1 METYVKIGE
10 AARMLG
16 VSSSTLG
23 SWQAKGILIPAQIFP
38 SGHRRYSI
46 SQIEE
51 FIRNQENTSKLDNK
65 DDKDE
70 EYLTSKQVARY
81 IGVSISLINSLEE
94 QGELVPRR
102 KLPTNNRRLY
112 ALSDVNKF
120 LERISSNQS

>member
-1 METYVKIGE
+1 MESYVKIGE

-23 SWQAKGILIPAQIFP
+23 SWQAKGLLVPAQIFP

-51 FIRNQENTSKLDNK
+51 FIRNQESTSKLDNSES
-65 DDKDE
+65 DTDE
-70 EYLTSKQVARY
+70 EYLTSKQVAKY
-81 IGVSISLINSLEE
+81 IGVSISLVNSLEE
-94 QGELVPRR
+94 SGDLVPRR

-112 ALSDVNKF
+112 ALSDVNAF
-120 LERISSNQS
+120 LDRISSK